1 MNVRFRPAS
10 EEDLERVQAMARHT
24 IDMSYRSFIDL
35 IMIDHQSHRCDF
47 GSVLLAHCE
56 ANMFEQYD
64 AIRLESF
71 ERNGK
76 ANNFYRKNG
85 WTRMGAVPDAMSG
98 GRKWIFEKRR
108 KL

>member
-1 MNVRFRPAS
+1 
-10 EEDLERVQAMARHT
+10 
-24 IDMSYRSFIDL
+24 
-35 IMIDHQSHRCDF
+35 
-47 GSVLLAHCE
+47 
-56 ANMFEQYD
+56 MFEQYD